1 MPVKG
6 LTQAEIDEA
15 TRAQVAS
22 GAKSTDRVN
31 RLPGET
37 GTEANAR
44 ITAAYKEMTAKP
56 IVSQEAKDAGVQVK
70 FVRTGDGGVG
80 EYQVVKPIGYT
91 GPDVSKTTEFTSGV
105 IPSNVTK
112 TTGTSVGFNPDDY
125 KTDEDR
131 QRIAAKLASGKP
143 LTVDEQAFIN
153 KGITPAVTS
162 STSTTKIVDPLA
174 GKTPDQIAA
183 YNSAKELAQSFVDT
197 YGGQLS
203 DYFDVTTGKVTR
215 PTDAVIS
222 KKFENTGK
230 TEVSRVDN
238 GDGTFTVTYSD
249 KTTAIIGTKNTSG
262 DYKTTDG
269 ILNFKG
275 KPFTGTYNGKVYEN
289 GIVKTASTTDT
300 ASVIDTGPTL
310 AADVFKQ
317 TLAVFFGAAEMAKPW
332 ANELYKVVSKFYK
345 TGASAEESF
354 NMALLESRNNPAM
367 TDFTKRFK
375 GIYALQDMKQQGK
388 AVTVPTI
395 AEYFAT
401 ESKMGDMLKASN
413 LGDLANED
421 FLGDVLSK
429 GVSATEFGNRITQI
443 FDRIDNAPKAIK
455 TTLDRFFPYL
465 DRTSLARALALG
477 DKGASTL
484 QQEIAGYEVL
494 AAGEFQGLGLSAALP
509 SGITNAQAQDI
520 AKAGGTFASTLP
532 QFGQIARAR
541 ETEQKL
547 AEISGKKSLGV
558 TGLTS
563 AVISKSAAELKALED
578 LTTQEEAR
586 FMGKAGTSGSRAL
599 ASQAR
604 ANRLI

>member
-1 MPVKG
+1 MARFTLNPNLMQLDDGATGAPRVAGPRTDTSQVTEADINAAVAQAGQDLEVDPVTLAYEAGFTGDTSKPMNKMTAEERSAFAKG
-6 LTQAEIDEA
+6 RTAKQAESRKI
-15 TRAQVAS
+15 TQS
-22 GAKSTDRVN
+22 GMDPDNPMPTED
-31 RLPGET
+31 PGP
-37 GTEANAR
+37 GMYWAN
-44 ITAAYKEMTAKP
+44 Y
-56 IVSQEAKDAGVQVK
+56 
-70 FVRTGDGGVG
+70 GGVWRK
-80 EYQVVKPIGYT
+80 YKY
-91 GPDVSKTTEFTSGV
+91 
-105 IPSNVTK
+105 VTDSP
-112 TTGTSVGFNPDDY
+112 GGGNGGNGNGGNGGNGNGANGAGNGNNP
-125 KTDEDR
+125 
-131 QRIAAKLASGKP
+131 P
-143 LTVDEQAFIN
+143 
-153 KGITPAVTS
+153 P
-162 STSTTKIVDPLA
+162 P
-174 GKTPDQIAA
+174 P
-183 YNSAKELAQSFVDT
+183 
-197 YGGQLS
+197 
-203 DYFDVTTGKVTR
+203 
-215 PTDAVIS
+215 PT
-222 KKFENTGK
+222 
-230 TEVSRVDN
+230 
-238 GDGTFTVTYSD
+238 
-249 KTTAIIGTKNTSG
+249 
-262 DYKTTDG
+262 
-269 ILNFKG
+269 
-275 KPFTGTYNGKVYEN
+275 
-289 GIVKTASTTDT
+289 
-300 ASVIDTGPTL
+300 DTGPTL

-354 NMALLESRNNPAM
+354 NMALLESETNPLM
-367 TDFTKRFK
+367 LDFTKRFK
-375 GIYALQDMKQQGK
+375 GIFALQKMKQAGK

-429 GVSATEFGNRITQI
+429 GVSATEFGNRITKI

-465 DRTSLARALALG
+465 DRTSLARAIATG
-477 DKGASTL
+477 DKGASQL

-547 AEISGKKSLGV
+547 AEISGMKSLGV

-563 AVISKSAAELKALED
+563 AVISKSAAELKKLED
-578 LTTQEEAR
+578 LTAQEEAR
-586 FMGKAGTSGSRAL
+586 FAGKAGTAGSRAL